1 MPKCTDCKY
10 CLQEDYGYSN
20 YTVEGTSVDC
30 LLNLNT
36 KFPVDRGW
44 VHDPEIDYAEECSK
58 FCSGEAVAVDCDMDE
73 GELVNYSDDPEIKE
87 LLSKWEK

>member
-10 CLQEDYGYSN
+10 AIEEDYGYSN

-30 LLNLNT
+30 LLKLNP
-36 KFPVDRGW
+36 KFPVDRGYGLEP
-44 VHDPEIDYAEECSK
+44 DLDFAQDCSR
-58 FCSGEAVAVDCDMDE
+58 FCAGGSVQVDCDQDD

-87 LLSKWEK
+87 LLRKWST